1 MGIDENNNLVYIE
14 NGVSKIVNFSS
25 DEQRDAYIE
34 GNYKVNVARIG
45 EIQKEVKDSNR
56 KMFTI
61 EEQEIE
67 KCMNVCNTLVDY
79 LRLNNIEFSFNDQGF
94 IEIKNRIR

>member
-1 MGIDENNNLVYIE
+1 MKLDENNNLIYIRD
-14 NGVSKIVNFSS
+14 GKPKKLTFSS
-25 DEQRDAYIE
+25 EEQRDAYIE
-34 GNYKVNVARIG
+34 GNYKVNVTRIG

-67 KCMNVCNTLVDY
+67 KCMNICNTLVDY

-94 IEIKNRIR
+94 IEIKNRVR

>member
-1 MGIDENNNLVYIE
+1 MKLDENNRTPTCEISGDYDNT
-14 NGVSKIVNFSS
+14 K
-25 DEQRDAYIE
+25 E
-34 GNYKVNVARIG
+34 GNYKINVARIG

-56 KMFTI
+56 EMFTI

-67 KCMNVCNTLVDY
+67 KCMNICNTLVDY

-94 IEIKNRIR
+94 IEIKNRVR